1 MDLINTLA
9 SLAPTPSNAHP
20 IGRPLTPWSAPGA
33 TPWQAPAPLSA
44 LVLPTRADRM
54 RIAHLRDLA
63 DFKSEYLLDPGL
75 AALEDSK
82 DDAGVV
88 MALMR
93 GHEAIATI
101 RFIPSGHGLTLTE
114 RFWSDLVTNPAILG
128 RNSWEVGRLVMAPEH
143 RRADLLTPLLRLS
156 LMELMRREPVEHMH
170 GSCVMR
176 MTRLYRRFGFQIH
189 ALRGQ
194 AGLYCALV
202 EGTLEASMRA
212 FHIAEPV
219 TAPAPLEARGEALL
233 LQ

>member
-1 MDLINTLA
+1 MDLIKTLA
-9 SLAPTPSNAHP
+9 AVAPPSTGTRAIGQP
-20 IGRPLTPWSAPGA
+20 IVPWSAPGA
-33 TPWQAPAPLSA
+33 TPWQVPEPLSA

-75 AALEDSK
+75 AALEDNK

-114 RFWSDLVTNPAILG
+114 RFWSDLVTDPAILG

-156 LMELMRREPVEHMH
+156 LMELMRREHVEHMH

-189 ALRGQ
+189 ALRSQ
-194 AGLYCALV
+194 AGLDCALV
-202 EGTLEASMRA
+202 HASVEASMRA
-212 FHIAEPV
+212 FHSDEPV
-219 TAPAPLEARGEALL
+219 TAPAPLETQAEALL

>member
-1 MDLINTLA
+1 MDLIKTLA
-9 SLAPTPSNAHP
+9 AVAPPAVRPHTIGQP
-20 IGRPLTPWSAPGA
+20 IAPWSAPGA
-33 TPWQAPAPLSA
+33 APWQAPEPLSA

-75 AALEDSK
+75 AALEDNK

-93 GHEAIATI
+93 GGEAIATI

-114 RFWSDLVTNPAILG
+114 RFWADLVTDPAILG

-156 LMELMRREPVEHMH
+156 LMELMRREHVEHMH

-189 ALRGQ
+189 ALRSQ
-194 AGLYCALV
+194 AGLDCALV
-202 EGTLEASMRA
+202 HASVEASMRA
-212 FHIAEPV
+212 FHIDEPV
-219 TAPAPLEARGEALL
+219 TAPAPLEAQGEALL

>member
-1 MDLINTLA
+1 MDLFKTLA
-9 SLAPTPSNAHP
+9 TVAPPPTGTHATGQP
-20 IGRPLTPWSAPGA
+20 IVPWSAPGV
-33 TPWQAPAPLSA
+33 TPWQVPDPLSA

-75 AALEDSK
+75 AALEDNK

-93 GHEAIATI
+93 GGEAIATI

-114 RFWSDLVTNPAILG
+114 RFWADLVTDPAILG

-156 LMELMRREPVEHMH
+156 LMELMRREHVEHMH

-189 ALRGQ
+189 ALRSQ
-194 AGLYCALV
+194 AGLDCALV
-202 EGTLEASMRA
+202 HASVEASMRA
-212 FHIAEPV
+212 FHIDEPV
-219 TAPAPLEARGEALL
+219 TAPAPLETQGEALL